1 MGSGLSMASVNKIK
15 ELAAQREYSL
25 ALDIIDSQDLSK
37 SLNPQFLKLCGEI
50 FIKSRRYAD
59 ARNVLVRAHSMAPEA
74 KRIIFSLIDLYT
86 KMGYKEL
93 VDKYYEIYMYDA
105 DEESIDT
112 KQVKYIYEKYN
123 GARIEKLREY
133 IIPYYT
139 DNMDYFWS
147 FEAYLLLVLNDDEDD
162 EELLKALIDEYS
174 ATFKNSDNLK
184 MMDSIKDDKSIAS
197 SKFYNFNKEIVA
209 DDEVGQKI
217 IRREEKKQLEV
228 DFDRIHPAEATI
240 IEVIDEEEKKSKG
253 FFKRKHNEE
262 EQNSESEE
270 GNTEEAGAINSD
282 NDTSDEKTAESS
294 SENKAASGDNTSDKK
309 ASDDKNDVSDDI
321 EQEQSKKFAGFFKKL
336 FSKNKD
342 SDSDNNTEQNQEEAK
357 EETTENEAEAK
368 QEAVQEAEAE
378 EVKSEAAE
386 TETEAVQEAEAEEVK
401 SEAAKTETEAVQEAE
416 AEEVKSEA
424 AKTEAESVQEA
435 DVEYIEPSEEQEKNI
450 KDEDNKMQGSGQSID
465 INNEDDFSEEDFDEF
480 SEEDFDEFAA
490 ESETIEELS
499 EKENRIENTQNE
511 TSVSSETGNK
521 SGVLFED
528 VDISFDDEEEDYEI
542 DDFSDSKHDEFGV
555 MSEGV
560 EEFEEVESESESEAE
575 EIIEEVEPEPEPE
588 PEPEVEEIIE
598 EVEPEPEVEAEEIV
612 EEVESEPEP
621 EPEAEEIVEE
631 VEPEPEPEV
640 EEIIEEVEPEPEP
653 EAEEIIEEE
662 VESEPEPEEIEEEI
676 EPEPEEEEIEEKIEP
691 EPEQEAEIEETEE
704 VFETEPENDT
714 DNNQSEEQTDYS
726 EEDISELYRLER
738 EKIKQENKEKKL
750 DFPVFRSSL
759 FPNYHNDVPEVEN
772 NFNEIMND
780 SKNKIDENF
789 EKEARL
795 QRETEALLASLGIS
809 IGGSSETKSFEAKKT
824 VEKEIK
830 QEVFKEEGNK
840 VSRKE
845 LKESLKI
852 DSDKKNILRKMKEYR

>member
-112 KQVKYIYEKYN
+112 KQVKYTYEKYN

-424 AKTEAESVQEA
+424 AETETEAVQEAEAEEVKSEAAKTEAESVQEA

-612 EEVESEPEP
+612 EEVES
-621 EPEAEEIVEE
+621 
-631 VEPEPEPEV
+631 
-640 EEIIEEVEPEPEP
+640 EPEPEP

>member
-112 KQVKYIYEKYN
+112 KQVKYTYEKYN

-401 SEAAKTETEAVQEAE
+401 SEAAKTE
-416 AEEVKSEA
+416 
-424 AKTEAESVQEA
+424 AESVQEA

-612 EEVESEPEP
+612 EEVES
-621 EPEAEEIVEE
+621 
-631 VEPEPEPEV
+631 
-640 EEIIEEVEPEPEP
+640 EPEPEP

>member
-112 KQVKYIYEKYN
+112 KQVKYTYEKYN

-401 SEAAKTETEAVQEAE
+401 SEAAKTE
-416 AEEVKSEA
+416 
-424 AKTEAESVQEA
+424 AESVQEA

-542 DDFSDSKHDEFGV
+542 DDFSDSKHDEFGA

-621 EPEAEEIVEE
+621 EPEAEEI
-631 VEPEPEPEV
+631 
-640 EEIIEEVEPEPEP
+640 
-653 EAEEIIEEE
+653 IEEE
-662 VESEPEPEEIEEEI
+662 VESEPEPEEIEEEIEPEPEPEEIEEEI